1 MYHRSTRW
9 SMTALKNNYKK
20 PGECSLVLNHPA
32 ESTVNTL
39 INDRQKG
46 KQKMLWGR
54 DGAHNVLQIRTSI
67 ASKSWTT
74 DWEKVEKILY
84 KEVA

>member
-1 MYHRSTRW
+1 MQANRKVSSWKRSCAVELAR
-9 SMTALKNNYKK
+9 SD
-20 PGECSLVLNHPA
+20 LV
-32 ESTVNTL
+32 
-39 INDRQKG
+39 
-46 KQKMLWGR
+46 QKMLWGR